1 MDAREWKRCEIQA
14 EVLKA
19 LAHPIRLA
27 IVQHLAPGEKCVCE
41 IVEHTGTTQSNI
53 SKHLGILKKAG
64 LIQDRKKGLSV
75 YYRLVM
81 PGAMSFFRCVQT
93 ILERQTSERSAVL
106 RGANPGPDPSSSQ
119 KQWRLSP

>member
-1 MDAREWKRCEIQA
+1 MDAREWNRCQLQA

-41 IVEHTGTTQSNI
+41 IVEHAGTTQSNI
-53 SKHLGILKKAG
+53 SKHLSVLKKAG
-64 LIQDRKKGLSV
+64 IIQDRKKGLSV

-81 PGAMSFFRCVQT
+81 PCAMSFFRCVEN

-106 RGANPGPDPSSSQ
+106 RGSNPGSNRPVSQ
-119 KQWRLSP
+119 RQWRISP

>member
-1 MDAREWKRCEIQA
+1 MDAREWKRCQLQA

-64 LIQDRKKGLSV
+64 IIRDRKEGPSV

-81 PGAMSFFRCVQT
+81 PCAVSFFRCVQN

-106 RGANPGPDPSSSQ
+106 RGSTPAVDQAASQ
-119 KQWRLSP
+119 RSWRVSP

>member
-1 MDAREWKRCEIQA
+1 MDAREWKRCELQA

-27 IVQHLAPGEKCVCE
+27 IVQHLASGEKCVCE
-41 IVEHTGTTQSNI
+41 IVEHVGTTQSNI

-64 LIQDRKKGLSV
+64 IIRDRKEGLSV

-81 PGAMSFFRCVQT
+81 PCAVSFFRCVQN

-106 RGANPGPDPSSSQ
+106 QGASPEVRQTPSQ
-119 KQWRLSP
+119 RQWRISP

>member
-1 MDAREWKRCEIQA
+1 MHAREWKRYELQA

-27 IVQHLAPGEKCVCE
+27 IVQHLASGEKCVCE
-41 IVEHTGTTQSNI
+41 IVEHAGTTQSNI

-64 LIQDRKKGLSV
+64 IIQDRKKGLSV

-81 PGAMSFFRCVQT
+81 PCAVSFFRCVQN

-106 RGANPGPDPSSSQ
+106 LGSNPASDRSSSQ
-119 KQWRLSP
+119 RQWRMSP

>member
-1 MDAREWKRCEIQA
+1 MDAREWKRCELQA
-14 EVLKA
+14 DVLKA

-53 SKHLGILKKAG
+53 SKHLAILKKAG
-64 LIQDRKKGLSV
+64 IIQDRKQGLSV

-81 PGAMSFFRCVQT
+81 PCAVNFFGCVQN
-93 ILERQTSERSAVL
+93 ILEYQTSERSAVL
-106 RGANPGPDPSSSQ
+106 RGADLTTQSSSSAR
-119 KQWRLSP
+119 QWRTTP

>member
-1 MDAREWKRCEIQA
+1 MDARQRKRCELQA

-53 SKHLGILKKAG
+53 SKHLAILKKAG
-64 LIQDRKKGLSV
+64 IIQDRKKGLSV

-81 PGAMSFFRCVQT
+81 PCAMSLFGCVQN
-93 ILERQTSERSAVL
+93 ILERQTSERSAAL
-106 RGANPGPDPSSSQ
+106 SGANPTPDGSFSQ
-119 KQWRLSP
+119 RQWRTSP